1 MQDGQILDP
10 GGTLHMKIFPY
21 PTDSIFNRVPCGG
34 SALERFPGVAVRLE
48 GQRATQRETFAN
60 LKVGATVGILIVIA
74 VLVLVTDSWSAP
86 LFVLAVVPFGLVG
99 AVFGHLAM
107 GYKMTMLGT
116 MAAIGLAG
124 VVVNDAILVMDFY
137 RAARLKHAAPS
148 AALVEAVKR
157 RFRPIMMTTVT
168 TVAGL
173 VPMLLETSIQAQF
186 LIPMAITLA
195 FGLAAGTLGT
205 LVFLPAALL
214 VAEDIR
220 GVAGPPE
227 PGE

>member
-1 MQDGQILDP
+1 MASLKK
-10 GGTLHMKIFPY
+10 LL
-21 PTDSIFNRVPCGG
+21 
-34 SALERFPGVAVRLE
+34 SAELEHRFPGVAVRLE

-60 LKVGATVGILIVIA
+60 LKIGAAVGMLVVLA

-86 LFVLAVVPFGLVG
+86 LFILAVVPLGLVG
-99 AVFGHLAM
+99 AVFGHLIM

-116 MAAIGLAG
+116 LAG

-137 RAARLKHAAPS
+137 RSARMRHEMAS
-148 AALVEAVKR
+148 AALIETVKR

-173 VPMLLETSIQAQF
+173 LPMLLETSIQAQF

-205 LVFLPAALL
+205 LVFLPALL
-214 VAEDIR
+214 LIAEDLR
-220 GVAGPPE
+220 GRRSRQ
-227 PGE
+227 

>member
-1 MQDGQILDP
+1 MASLKK
-10 GGTLHMKIFPY
+10 LL
-21 PTDSIFNRVPCGG
+21 
-34 SALERFPGVAVRLE
+34 SAELEHRFPGVAVRLE

-60 LKVGATVGILIVIA
+60 LKIGAAVGMLVVLA

-86 LFVLAVVPFGLVG
+86 LFILAVVPLGLVG
-99 AVFGHLAM
+99 AVFGHLIM

-137 RAARLKHAAPS
+137 RSARMRHEMAS
-148 AALVEAVKR
+148 AALIETVKR

-173 VPMLLETSIQAQF
+173 LPMLLETSIQAQF

-205 LVFLPAALL
+205 LVFLPALL
-214 VAEDIR
+214 LIAEDLR
-220 GVAGPPE
+220 GRRSRQ
-227 PGE
+227 